1 MANWLASLALLVLVV
16 VTVQLGLAAVTGR
29 LEESLAGRVV
39 LRLVRRPRRRRSP
52 APVLPLRR
60 PVELVSADLRRL
72 HDAFHRGGMRFAKY
86 EGCRQAYDGVLI
98 EAADMMGATH
108 LLALLPPGA
117 ELDRER
123 ARVEQLLRDHG
134 LLPPLWAA

>member
-1 MANWLASLALLVLVV
+1 MAYWLASIVLLVLVV
-16 VTVQLGLAAVTGR
+16 VTVQLGLAAATGR
-29 LEESLAGRVV
+29 LEESRTGRMV
-39 LRLVRRPRRRRSP
+39 LRLARRLPRRRSP
-52 APVLPLRR
+52 AAVLPMRR
-60 PVELVSADLRRL
+60 PVELVSADLRRI